1 MGEFVGRYEAAAM
14 KLSEEARASLI
25 ASKFIHT
32 AWYVMTSVDNVTGEL
47 LAVKAVRRTPRG
59 LVLTNRGMTLRA
71 MAARLELRQRTSST
85 ITSERRN

>member
-1 MGEFVGRYEAAAM
+1 MGEFVGRYEAAVM

-32 AWYVMTSVDNVTGEL
+32 AWYVMTSADDVTGEL
-47 LAVKAVRRTPRG
+47 LAETAVWQTPRG

-71 MAARLELRQRTSST
+71 MAARLERRQRISSA
-85 ITSERRN
+85 IRS